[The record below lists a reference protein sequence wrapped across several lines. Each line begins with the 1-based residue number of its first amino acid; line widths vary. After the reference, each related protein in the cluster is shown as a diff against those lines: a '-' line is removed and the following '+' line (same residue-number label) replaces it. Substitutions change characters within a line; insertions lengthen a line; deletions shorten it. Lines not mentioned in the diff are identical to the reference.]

1 MMNVTDTAATELKR
15 IVDENGQPDLAVRVF
30 VEGACGCGS
39 ARYGMGLEDDV
50 AEGEQVLETCGIR
63 FVVDPD
69 SAQYLEGAEI
79 DFRDSLMGRGF
90 TIKGATQGG
99 GGGCGC
105 GH

>member
-1 MMNVTDTAATELKR
+1 MMNITDTAATELKR

-39 ARYGMGLEDDV
+39 ARYGMGLEDEIS
-50 AEGEQVLETCGIR
+50 EGEQVLESCGIR

-69 SAQYLEGAEI
+69 SAPYLEGAEI

-90 TIKGATQGG
+90 TIKSANQGG

>member
-1 MMNVTDTAATELKR
+1 MMNVTEAAAVELKR
-15 IVDENGQPDLAVRVF
+15 IVDENGESEMAVRVY
-30 VEGACGCGS
+30 VEGACGCG
-39 ARYGMGLEDDV
+39 AAHYGMGLEDEIGD
-50 AEGEQVLETCGIR
+50 ADQILEASGIR

-69 SAQYLEGAEI
+69 SSPYLDGAEI

-99 GGGCGC
+99 GCGC